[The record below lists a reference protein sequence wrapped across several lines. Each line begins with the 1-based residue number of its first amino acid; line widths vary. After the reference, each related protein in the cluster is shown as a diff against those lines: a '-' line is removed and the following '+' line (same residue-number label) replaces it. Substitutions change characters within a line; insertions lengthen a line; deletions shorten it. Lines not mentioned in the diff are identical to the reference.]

1 MISIMGMLKLILPSS
16 FINKLKHKYNI
27 PDMDWS
33 LKNLHNNGFRPT
45 VILDIGAYEGEW
57 TKMVSSI
64 FPDARIL
71 MFEAQESKHTLL
83 ASLNS
88 AKIDHHIGLLG
99 SEVNSKS
106 KFYIN
111 DTVSSALPESEKEK
125 QDYVEVAMFTVDE
138 VLKTKGFTKADFI
151 KLDVQ
156 GFELEVLKG
165 ATVTLQSAEVV
176 LMEVSLIEINKGAP
190 LIFEV
195 MKFMNQQDFVC
206 YDICSLVRRPL
217 DNALWQTDLIFVKNN
232 SKLIASKKY
241 E

>member
-1 MISIMGMLKLILPSS
+1 MISIVGMLKLILPSAL
-16 FINKLKHKYNI
+16 IHKLKHKYNI
-27 PDMDWS
+27 PDMEWS
-33 LKNLHNNGFRPT
+33 LKNLYTNGFRPT

-57 TKMVSSI
+57 TKMAS
-64 FPDARIL
+64 RIYTDSRFL
-71 MFEAQESKHTLL
+71 MFEAQESKHTIL
-83 ASLNS
+83 AKLHS
-88 AKIDHHIGLLG
+88 ALIDHHIGLLG
-99 SEVNSKS
+99 PEINSKS

-111 DTVSSALPESEKEK
+111 DTVSSALPESAKEK

-138 VLKTKGFTKADFI
+138 VLKAKGIAKADFI

-165 ATVTLQSAEVV
+165 AQVTLQSTEVV
-176 LMEVSLIEINKGAP
+176 LMEVSLLEINKGAP
-190 LIFEV
+190 LISEV
-195 MKFMNQQDFVC
+195 MQFMNQQDFVC

-217 DNALWQTDLIFVKNN
+217 DNALWQTDLIFVKRN